1 MSQASQPKM
10 AGGGV
15 YMNAIVKP
23 TSAAGWDVSRVR
35 RDFPILDQ
43 EVHGHPLAYLDN
55 AATTQ
60 KPRSVIE
67 TMDQYY
73 RRDNANVHRG
83 VHALAERA
91 TTDFEAARE
100 SVRRFINARS
110 TREIV
115 FVRGTT
121 EAINLVASS
130 FGQGLH
136 EGDEVILTAMEHHA
150 NIVPWQLVRERT
162 GIVLRV
168 LPITPAGELDLD
180 ALPGLFTARTRLLA
194 MTHVSNALGTIN
206 PVEKL
211 VAMAREHD
219 VSVLL
224 DGAQAV
230 PHMRVDVQALD
241 CDFYAFSGHK
251 LFGPTGIGVLYGRES
266 RLQAM
271 PPYQGGGEMIRTV
284 SFEKTTFAGLPHRF
298 EAGTP
303 DIAGAIG
310 LGRAIE
316 YLESLDWDAA
326 QAYEHRLLE
335 CATDRLQDI
344 PGLRIIGEARDKVA
358 LVSFVMDDVHPHDM
372 GTVLDHRGLAVR
384 AGHHCAM
391 PVMTF
396 YQVPATS
403 RASMAFY
410 NTVEEID
417 RLAAALRHAR
427 ELLA

>member
-1 MSQASQPKM
+1 
-10 AGGGV
+10 
-15 YMNAIVKP
+15 MNAAVLSTP
-23 TSAAGWDVSRVR
+23 TGSWDVEHVR
-35 RDFPILDQ
+35 RDFPVLSQ
-43 EVHGHPLAYLDN
+43 QVHGHPLAYLDN

-60 KPRSVIE
+60 KPRAVVE
-67 TMDQYY
+67 ALDHYY
-73 RRDNANVHRG
+73 RHDNSNVHRG

-91 TTDFEAARE
+91 TRDFEDARE
-100 SVRRFINARS
+100 SVRRFINAAS

-115 FVRGTT
+115 FLRGTT

-130 FGQGLH
+130 FGQGLR

-150 NIVPWQLVRERT
+150 NIVPWQLLRERT

-168 LPITPAGELDLD
+168 VPITPSGELDLD
-180 ALPGLFTARTRLLA
+180 ALPGLFGPRTRLLA
-194 MTHVSNALGTIN
+194 LTHASNALGTIN
-206 PVEKL
+206 PIQQII
-211 VAMAREHD
+211 AAAHEHE
-219 VSVLL
+219 VPVLL

-230 PHMRVDVQALD
+230 PHLRVDVQALD

-266 RLQAM
+266 LLEAM

-316 YLESLDWDAA
+316 YLESLDWEGAVA
-326 QAYEHRLLE
+326 HEARLLE
-335 CATDRLQDI
+335 YATERLQAV
-344 PGLRIIGEARDKVA
+344 PGLRIIGQAGDKVP

-372 GTVLDHRGLAVR
+372 GTILDHRGLAVR

-396 YQVPATS
+396 YRVPATS

-410 NTVEEID
+410 NTFDEID
-417 RLAAALRHAR
+417 RLAEGLRYAR
-427 ELLA
+427 EMLA

>member
-1 MSQASQPKM
+1 
-10 AGGGV
+10 
-15 YMNAIVKP
+15 
-23 TSAAGWDVSRVR
+23 
-35 RDFPILDQ
+35 
-43 EVHGHPLAYLDN
+43 
-55 AATTQ
+55 
-60 KPRSVIE
+60 
-67 TMDQYY
+67 
-73 RRDNANVHRG
+73 VHRG

-91 TTDFEAARE
+91 TGDYEAARE

-110 TREIV
+110 SREIV

-130 FGQGLH
+130 FGQSLR
-136 EGDEVILTAMEHHA
+136 EGDEIILTEMEHHA
-150 NIVPWQLVRERT
+150 NIVPWQLLRERT

-168 LPITPAGELDLD
+168 VPITPAGELDLD
-180 ALPGLFTARTRLLA
+180 ALPGLFSARTRLLA
-194 MTHVSNALGTIN
+194 MIHVSNALGTIN
-206 PVEKL
+206 PVEHII
-211 VAMAREHD
+211 AEAREHE
-219 VSVLL
+219 VPVLL

-230 PHMRVDVQALD
+230 PHLRVDVQALD

-266 RLQAM
+266 RLEAM

-284 SFEKTTFAGLPHRF
+284 SFERTTFAGLPHRF

-316 YLESLDWDAA
+316 YLEGMDWASA
-326 QAYEHRLLE
+326 MAYENRLLDYASE
-335 CATDRLQDI
+335 SLGAV
-344 PGLRIIGEARDKVA
+344 PGLRMIGQARDKVP

-372 GTVLDHRGLAVR
+372 GTILDHRGLAVR

-391 PVMTF
+391 PVMTC
-396 YQVPATS
+396 YRLPATS

-410 NTVEEID
+410 NTFDEID
-417 RLAAALRHAR
+417 RLVEALRYAR

>member
-1 MSQASQPKM
+1 M
-10 AGGGV
+10 
-15 YMNAIVKP
+15 
-23 TSAAGWDVSRVR
+23 SAAILSTPSVPWDVERVR
-35 RDFPILDQ
+35 RDFPILGQ
-43 EVHGHPLAYLDN
+43 QVHGHPLAYLDN

-60 KPRSVIE
+60 KPQAVLD
-67 TMDQYY
+67 TLDHYY
-73 RRDNANVHRG
+73 RHDNANVHRG

-91 TTDFEAARE
+91 TSDFEAARE

-110 TREIV
+110 MREIV

-130 FGQGLH
+130 FGQGLR

-150 NIVPWQLVRERT
+150 NIVPWQLLRERA
-162 GIVLRV
+162 GVVLRV

-180 ALPGLFTARTRLLA
+180 VLPGLFGARTRLLA
-194 MTHVSNALGTIN
+194 VTQVSNALGTIN
-206 PVEKL
+206 PIADIIK
-211 VAMAREHD
+211 VAKEHE
-219 VSVLL
+219 VPVLL

-230 PHMRVDVQALD
+230 PHLRVDVQALG

-251 LFGPTGIGVLYGRES
+251 LFGPTGIGVLYGREELLES
-266 RLQAM
+266 M

-316 YLESLDWDAA
+316 YLEGLDWHAA
-326 QAYEHRLLE
+326 MAYEDRLLAYVTE
-335 CATDRLQDI
+335 RLQQV
-344 PGLRIIGEARDKVA
+344 PGLRIIGQARDKVA
-358 LVSFVMDDVHPHDM
+358 LVSFVIDDVHPHDL
-372 GTVLDHRGLAVR
+372 GTILDHRGLAVR

-391 PVMTF
+391 PVMT
-396 YQVPATS
+396 YYRVPATS

-410 NTVEEID
+410 NTFDEID
-417 RLAAALRHAR
+417 RLAEGLLYAR

>member
-1 MSQASQPKM
+1 
-10 AGGGV
+10 
-15 YMNAIVKP
+15 MNAIIKSMP
-23 TSAAGWDVSRVR
+23 AADWDVERVR

-60 KPRSVIE
+60 KPQSVIE
-67 TMDQYY
+67 AMDRYY
-73 RRDNANVHRG
+73 RHDNANVHRG
-83 VHALAERA
+83 VHALAERSTA
-91 TTDFEAARE
+91 AFEAARE
-100 SVRRFINARS
+100 SVRRFINAPS

-130 FGQGLH
+130 FGQGLR

-150 NIVPWQLVRERT
+150 NIVPWQLLRERT

-168 LPITPAGELDLD
+168 LPITPSGELDLD
-180 ALPGLFTARTRLLA
+180 ALPGLFTARTRLMTL
-194 MTHVSNALGTIN
+194 THVSNALGTIN
-206 PVEKL
+206 PVRE
-211 VAMAREHD
+211 VIAMAHEHG
-219 VSVLL
+219 VPVLL
-224 DGAQAV
+224 DGAQAM

-266 RLQAM
+266 LLQTM

-284 SFEKTTFAGLPHRF
+284 SLEKTTFAGLPHRF

-303 DIAGAIG
+303 DIGGAIG

-316 YLESLDWDAA
+316 YLEKLDWSAA
-326 QAYEHRLLE
+326 MAYEHRLLE
-335 CATDRLQDI
+335 YATDRLKAI
-344 PGLRIIGEARDKVA
+344 PGLRIIGEARDKVS

-372 GTVLDHRGLAVR
+372 GTILDHRGLAVR

-403 RASMAFY
+403 RAAMAFY

-417 RLAAALRHAR
+417 RLVAALRHAR

>member
-1 MSQASQPKM
+1 
-10 AGGGV
+10 
-15 YMNAIVKP
+15 MNAIVKAG
-23 TSAAGWDVSRVR
+23 SAADWDVARVR
-35 RDFPILDQ
+35 RDFPILDHALDQ
-43 EVHGHPLAYLDN
+43 DVHGHPLAYLDN

-67 TMDQYY
+67 AMDEYY
-73 RRDNANVHRG
+73 RHDNANVHRG
-83 VHALAERA
+83 IHALTERA
-91 TTDFEAARE
+91 TVDFEAARE
-100 SVRRFINARS
+100 SVRRFINAPS

-130 FGQGLH
+130 FGQGLRK
-136 EGDEVILTAMEHHA
+136 GDEIILTAMEHHA
-150 NIVPWQLVRERT
+150 NIVPWQLLRERT
-162 GIVLRV
+162 GIVVRV

-180 ALPGLFTARTRLLA
+180 ALPGLFTARTRLIALA
-194 MTHVSNALGTIN
+194 HVSNALGTIN
-206 PVEKL
+206 PVRQ
-211 VAMAREHD
+211 VIQMAHEHG
-219 VSVLL
+219 VPVLL
-224 DGAQAV
+224 DGAQAM
-230 PHMRVDVQALD
+230 PHMRIDVQALD

-251 LFGPTGIGVLYGRES
+251 LFGPTGIGVLHGRE
-266 RLQAM
+266 RLLQAM
-271 PPYQGGGEMIRTV
+271 PPYQGGGGMIRTV
-284 SFEKTTFAGLPHRF
+284 SFEKTSFAGLPHRF

-316 YLESLDWDAA
+316 YLEQLDWNAA
-326 QAYEHRLLE
+326 MAYEHCLLE
-335 CATDRLQDI
+335 YATDQLQNL

-358 LVSFVMDDVHPHDM
+358 LVSFVMDDVHPHDI
-372 GTVLDHRGLAVR
+372 GTILDHRGLAVR

-396 YQVPATS
+396 YKVPATS

-410 NTVEEID
+410 NTMEEID
-417 RLAAALRHAR
+417 RLVAALRHAR

>member
-1 MSQASQPKM
+1 
-10 AGGGV
+10 
-15 YMNAIVKP
+15 MNALVKP

-43 EVHGHPLAYLDN
+43 EVHGYPLAYLDN

-60 KPRSVIE
+60 KPWSVIE

-91 TTDFEAARE
+91 TTAFEAARE

-115 FVRGTT
+115 FLRGTT

-150 NIVPWQLVRERT
+150 NIVPWQLLRERT

-180 ALPGLFTARTRLLA
+180 MLPGLFTARTRLLA

-206 PVEKL
+206 PVEML
-211 VAMAREHD
+211 VAKAREHD
-219 VSVLL
+219 VPVLL

-251 LFGPTGIGVLYGRES
+251 LFGPTGIGVLYGRE
-266 RLQAM
+266 RLLEAM

-316 YLESLDWDAA
+316 YLEGLDWEAA
-326 QAYEHRLLE
+326 QAYERRLLE
-335 CATDRLQDI
+335 CATDRLKDI

-372 GTVLDHRGLAVR
+372 GTILDHRGLAVR

-391 PVMTF
+391 PVMSF

-403 RASMAFY
+403 RASLAFY

>member
-1 MSQASQPKM
+1 
-10 AGGGV
+10 
-15 YMNAIVKP
+15 MNAIVKP
-23 TSAAGWDVSRVR
+23 TSDADWDVARVR

-43 EVHGHPLAYLDN
+43 AVHGHPLAYLDN

-60 KPRSVIE
+60 KPQSVIDA
-67 TMDQYY
+67 MDQYY

-100 SVRRFINARS
+100 SVRRFINAAS

-130 FGQGLH
+130 FGQGLR

-150 NIVPWQLVRERT
+150 NIVPWQLLRERT
-162 GIVLRV
+162 GVVLRV
-168 LPITPAGELDLD
+168 LPITPAGELDLE
-180 ALPGLFTARTRLLA
+180 ALPGLFSARTRLIAL
-194 MTHVSNALGTIN
+194 THVSNALGTVN
-206 PVEKL
+206 PVRQV
-211 VAMAREHD
+211 VATAHERG
-219 VSVLL
+219 VPVLL
-224 DGAQAV
+224 DGAQAM

-251 LFGPTGIGVLYGRES
+251 LFGPTGIGVLYGRETL
-266 RLQAM
+266 LQAM

-316 YLESLDWDAA
+316 YLEKLDWGAA
-326 QAYEHRLLE
+326 MAYENRLLE
-335 CATDRLQDI
+335 YATDRLRDI
-344 PGLRIIGEARDKVA
+344 PGLRVIGEAQDKVA

-372 GTVLDHRGLAVR
+372 GTILDHRGLAVR

>member
-1 MSQASQPKM
+1 M
-10 AGGGV
+10 
-15 YMNAIVKP
+15 
-23 TSAAGWDVSRVR
+23 SAAILSTPTDSWDVERVR
-35 RDFPILDQ
+35 RDFPVLGQ
-43 EVHGHPLAYLDN
+43 QVHGHPLAYLDN

-60 KPRSVIE
+60 KPQTVVE
-67 TMDQYY
+67 ALDHYY
-73 RRDNANVHRG
+73 HHDNSNVHRG

-91 TTDFEAARE
+91 TRDFEAARE
-100 SVRRFINARS
+100 SVRRFVNARS
-110 TREIV
+110 SREIV
-115 FVRGTT
+115 FLRGTT

-130 FGQGLH
+130 FGQGLR

-150 NIVPWQLVRERT
+150 NIVPWQLLRERT

-168 LPITPAGELDLD
+168 VPITPSGELDLD
-180 ALPGLFTARTRLLA
+180 ALPGLFGPRTRLLA
-194 MTHVSNALGTIN
+194 LTHVSNALGTIN
-206 PVEKL
+206 PIEDII
-211 VAMAREHD
+211 AAAHEHD
-219 VSVLL
+219 VPVLL

-230 PHMRVDVQALD
+230 PHLRVDVQALD

-251 LFGPTGIGVLYGRES
+251 LFGPTGIGVLYGRE
-266 RLQAM
+266 RLLEAM

-284 SFEKTTFAGLPHRF
+284 SFEKTTFAGLPQRF

-316 YLESLDWDAA
+316 YLESLDWEAA
-326 QAYEHRLLE
+326 MAHEARLLE
-335 CATDRLQDI
+335 YATERLQAV
-344 PGLRIIGEARDKVA
+344 PGLRIIGQAGAKVP

-372 GTVLDHRGLAVR
+372 GTILDHRGLAVR

-410 NTVEEID
+410 NTFDEID
-417 RLAAALRHAR
+417 RLAEALRYAR
-427 ELLA
+427 EMLA

>member
-1 MSQASQPKM
+1 MTPSTEPMTYS
-10 AGGGV
+10 
-15 YMNAIVKP
+15 
-23 TSAAGWDVSRVR
+23 GWDVASVR
-35 RDFPILDQ
+35 RDFPILEQ
-43 EVHGHPLAYLDN
+43 SVHGHPLAYLDN

-60 KPRSVIE
+60 KPRVVLE
-67 TMDQYY
+67 VMDGYY

-91 TTDFEAARE
+91 TGAFEDARE

-130 FGQGLH
+130 FGQGLR
-136 EGDEVILTAMEHHA
+136 EGDEILISAMEHHA
-150 NIVPWQLVRERT
+150 NIVPWQLLRERR

-180 ALPGLFTARTRLLA
+180 RLAGLFTARTRLLA
-194 MTHVSNALGTIN
+194 ITHVSNALGTVN
-206 PVEKL
+206 PVREL
-211 VAMAREHD
+211 IAEARRHG
-219 VSVLL
+219 VPVLL
-224 DGAQAV
+224 DGAQAL
-230 PHMRVDVQALD
+230 PHLRVDVQALD

-266 RLQAM
+266 LLETL

-303 DIAGAIG
+303 DISGAIG

-316 YLESLDWDAA
+316 YLEQLDWDAA
-326 QAYEHRLLE
+326 TAYEARLLE
-335 CATDRLQDI
+335 HATTCLQDV
-344 PGLRIIGEARDKVA
+344 PGLRIIGQAQHKVA

-372 GTVLDHRGLAVR
+372 GTILDRRGLAVR

-391 PVMTF
+391 PVMS
-396 YQVPATS
+396 YYGVPATS

-410 NTVEEID
+410 NTFDEID
-417 RLAAALRHAR
+417 RLTEALRYAR

>member
-1 MSQASQPKM
+1 M
-10 AGGGV
+10 
-15 YMNAIVKP
+15 
-23 TSAAGWDVSRVR
+23 SAAILSTPTDSWDVERVR
-35 RDFPILDQ
+35 RDFPVLGQ
-43 EVHGHPLAYLDN
+43 QVHGYPLAYLDN

-60 KPRSVIE
+60 KPRAVLE
-67 TMDQYY
+67 GLDHYY
-73 RRDNANVHRG
+73 RHDNSNVHRG

-91 TTDFEAARE
+91 TRDFEAARE

-110 TREIV
+110 SREIV
-115 FVRGTT
+115 FLRGTT

-130 FGQGLH
+130 FGQGLR

-150 NIVPWQLVRERT
+150 NIVPWQLLRERT

-168 LPITPAGELDLD
+168 VPITPSGELDLD
-180 ALPGLFTARTRLLA
+180 ALPGLFGPRTRLLA
-194 MTHVSNALGTIN
+194 LTHVSNALGTIN
-206 PVEKL
+206 PIEDII
-211 VAMAREHD
+211 AAAHEHD
-219 VSVLL
+219 VPVLL

-230 PHMRVDVQALD
+230 PHLRVDVQALD

-251 LFGPTGIGVLYGRES
+251 LFGPTGIGVLYGRE
-266 RLQAM
+266 RLLEAM

-284 SFEKTTFAGLPHRF
+284 SFEKTTFAGLPQRF

-316 YLESLDWDAA
+316 YLESLDWEAA
-326 QAYEHRLLE
+326 MAHEARLLE
-335 CATDRLQDI
+335 YATERLQAV
-344 PGLRIIGEARDKVA
+344 PGLRIIGQAGAKVP

-372 GTVLDHRGLAVR
+372 GTILDHRGLAVR

-410 NTVEEID
+410 NTFDEID
-417 RLAAALRHAR
+417 RLAEALRYAR
-427 ELLA
+427 EMLA

>member
-1 MSQASQPKM
+1 MS
-10 AGGGV
+10 
-15 YMNAIVKP
+15 AIVKS
-23 TSAAGWDVSRVR
+23 TSADDWDVSRVR
-35 RDFPILDQ
+35 QDFPILDQ
-43 EVHGHPLAYLDN
+43 QVHGHPLAYLDN

-60 KPRSVIE
+60 KPRTVIE
-67 TMDQYY
+67 AMDQYY

-91 TTDFEAARE
+91 TADFEAARE

-110 TREIV
+110 IREVV

-150 NIVPWQLVRERT
+150 NIVPWQLLRERT

-168 LPITPAGELDLD
+168 LPITPAGELDRD
-180 ALPGLFTARTRLLA
+180 ALPALFTTRTRLLA

-206 PVEKL
+206 PVKEV
-211 VAMAREHD
+211 VAVAHEHG
-219 VSVLL
+219 VPVLL
-224 DGAQAV
+224 DGAQAL

-251 LFGPTGIGVLYGRES
+251 LFGPTGVGVLYGRE
-266 RLQAM
+266 RLLEAM
-271 PPYQGGGEMIRTV
+271 PVYQGGGEMIRTV
-284 SFEKTTFAGLPHRF
+284 SFERTTFAGLPHRF

-316 YLESLDWDAA
+316 YLEGLDWAAA

-335 CATDRLQDI
+335 YATDRLKAI
-344 PGLRIIGEARDKVA
+344 PGLRIIGEAADKVA

-372 GTVLDHRGLAVR
+372 GTILDHRGLAVR

-410 NTVEEID
+410 NTVGEID
-417 RLAAALRHAR
+417 RLDAALRHAR

>member
-1 MSQASQPKM
+1 
-10 AGGGV
+10 
-15 YMNAIVKP
+15 MNAIIKSMP
-23 TSAAGWDVSRVR
+23 AADWDVQRVR

-60 KPRSVIE
+60 KPQSVIE
-67 TMDQYY
+67 TMDRFY
-73 RRDNANVHRG
+73 RHDNANVHRG
-83 VHALAERA
+83 VHALAERSTA
-91 TTDFEAARE
+91 AFEAARE
-100 SVRRFINARS
+100 SVRRFINAPS

-130 FGQGLH
+130 FGQGLR
-136 EGDEVILTAMEHHA
+136 EGEEVILTAMEHHA
-150 NIVPWQLVRERT
+150 NIVPWQLLRERT

-168 LPITPAGELDLD
+168 LPITPSGELDLD
-180 ALPGLFTARTRLLA
+180 ALPGLFTARTRLITL
-194 MTHVSNALGTIN
+194 THVSNALGTIN
-206 PVEKL
+206 PVREVIA
-211 VAMAREHD
+211 VAHEHG
-219 VSVLL
+219 VPVLL
-224 DGAQAV
+224 DGAQAM

-266 RLQAM
+266 LLQTM

-284 SFEKTTFAGLPHRF
+284 SLEKTTFAGLPHRF

-303 DIAGAIG
+303 DIGGAIG

-316 YLESLDWDAA
+316 YLEKLDWPAA
-326 QAYEHRLLE
+326 MAYEHRLLE
-335 CATDRLQDI
+335 YATDRLKAI

-372 GTVLDHRGLAVR
+372 GTILDHRGLAVR

-403 RASMAFY
+403 RAAMAFY

-417 RLAAALRHAR
+417 RLVAALRHAR

>member
-1 MSQASQPKM
+1 MTLSPEPM
-10 AGGGV
+10 
-15 YMNAIVKP
+15 
-23 TSAAGWDVSRVR
+23 TSSGWDVTSVR
-35 RDFPILDQ
+35 RDFPILAQ
-43 EVHGHPLAYLDN
+43 SVHGHPLAYLDN

-60 KPRSVIE
+60 KPRVVIE
-67 TMDQYY
+67 TMGDYY

-91 TTDFEAARE
+91 TGAFEAARE

-121 EAINLVASS
+121 EAINLVATS
-130 FGQGLH
+130 FGQRLR
-136 EGDEVILTAMEHHA
+136 EGDEVLISAMEHHA
-150 NIVPWQLVRERT
+150 NIVPWQLLRERS

-168 LPITPAGELDLD
+168 LPITPEGELDLD
-180 ALPGLFTARTRLLA
+180 RLSSLFTARTRLLA
-194 MTHVSNALGTIN
+194 ITHVSNALGTVN
-206 PVEKL
+206 PVREL
-211 VAMAREHD
+211 IAEARRHG
-219 VSVLL
+219 VPVLL
-224 DGAQAV
+224 DGAQAL
-230 PHMRVDVQALD
+230 PHLRVDVQALG

-266 RLQAM
+266 LLETL

-303 DIAGAIG
+303 DISGAIG
-310 LGRAIE
+310 LARAIG
-316 YLESLDWDAA
+316 YLEQLDWEAA
-326 QAYEHRLLE
+326 TAYEARLLE
-335 CATDRLQDI
+335 YATARLQDV
-344 PGLRIIGEARDKVA
+344 PGLRIIGQAQHKVA

-372 GTVLDHRGLAVR
+372 GTILDHRGLAVR

-391 PVMTF
+391 PVMN
-396 YQVPATS
+396 YYGVPATS

-410 NTVEEID
+410 NTFDEID
-417 RLAAALRHAR
+417 RLAEALRYAR

>member
-1 MSQASQPKM
+1 MS
-10 AGGGV
+10 
-15 YMNAIVKP
+15 AILSTATAP
-23 TSAAGWDVSRVR
+23 WDVERVR

-43 EVHGHPLAYLDN
+43 QVHGYPLAYLDN

-60 KPRSVIE
+60 KPRVVLDTLE
-67 TMDQYY
+67 HYY
-73 RRDNANVHRG
+73 RHDNANVHRG
-83 VHALAERA
+83 VHLLAERA
-91 TTDFEAARE
+91 TGDFEAARE

-130 FGQGLH
+130 FGQGLR

-150 NIVPWQLVRERT
+150 NIVPWQLLRERT

-180 ALPGLFTARTRLLA
+180 ALPGLFSTRTRLLA
-194 MTHVSNALGTIN
+194 VTHASNALGTIN
-206 PVEKL
+206 PITDIVS
-211 VAMAREHD
+211 VAREHE
-219 VSVLL
+219 VPVLL

-230 PHMRVDVQALD
+230 PHLRVDVQALD

-266 RLQAM
+266 MLEAM

-316 YLESLDWDAA
+316 YLEGLDWEAA
-326 QAYEHRLLE
+326 MAHEARLLDH
-335 CATDRLQDI
+335 ATQSLEEV
-344 PGLRIIGEARDKVA
+344 PGLRIIGQARDKVA

-372 GTVLDHRGLAVR
+372 GTILDHRGLAVR

-391 PVMTF
+391 PVMTYF
-396 YQVPATS
+396 RVPATS

-410 NTVEEID
+410 NTFEEID
-417 RLAAALRHAR
+417 RLADALRYAR

>member
-1 MSQASQPKM
+1 
-10 AGGGV
+10 
-15 YMNAIVKP
+15 MNALVKP

-60 KPRSVIE
+60 KPWSVIE

-91 TTDFEAARE
+91 TTAFEAARE

-115 FVRGTT
+115 FLRGTT

-150 NIVPWQLVRERT
+150 NIVPWQVLRERT

-180 ALPGLFTARTRLLA
+180 MLPGLFTARTRLLA

-206 PVEKL
+206 PVEML
-211 VAMAREHD
+211 VAKAREHD
-219 VSVLL
+219 VPVLL

-251 LFGPTGIGVLYGRES
+251 LFGPTGIGVLYGRE
-266 RLQAM
+266 RLLEAM

-316 YLESLDWDAA
+316 YLEGLDWEAA
-326 QAYEHRLLE
+326 QAYERRLLE
-335 CATDRLQDI
+335 CATDRLKDI

-372 GTVLDHRGLAVR
+372 GTILDHRGLAVR

-391 PVMTF
+391 PVMSF

-403 RASMAFY
+403 RASLAFY

>member
-1 MSQASQPKM
+1 
-10 AGGGV
+10 
-15 YMNAIVKP
+15 MNAAVLSTP
-23 TSAAGWDVSRVR
+23 TASWDVEGVR
-35 RDFPILDQ
+35 RDFPVLDQ
-43 EVHGHPLAYLDN
+43 RVHGHPLAYLDN

-60 KPRSVIE
+60 KPRAVVE
-67 TMDQYY
+67 AVDHYY
-73 RRDNANVHRG
+73 RHDNSNVHRG

-91 TTDFEAARE
+91 TRDFEDARE

-115 FVRGTT
+115 FLRGTT

-130 FGQGLH
+130 FGQRLR

-150 NIVPWQLVRERT
+150 NIVPWQLLRERT
-162 GIVLRV
+162 GVVLRV
-168 LPITPAGELDLD
+168 VPITPSGELDLD
-180 ALPGLFTARTRLLA
+180 ALPGLFSPRTRLLA
-194 MTHVSNALGTIN
+194 LTHVSNALGTIN
-206 PVEKL
+206 PIEQII
-211 VAMAREHD
+211 AAAHEHE
-219 VSVLL
+219 VPVLL

-230 PHMRVDVQALD
+230 PHLRVDVQALD

-266 RLQAM
+266 LLETM

-316 YLESLDWDAA
+316 YVESLDWEGAMA
-326 QAYEHRLLE
+326 HEARLLDH
-335 CATDRLQDI
+335 ATERLQEV
-344 PGLRIIGEARDKVA
+344 PGLRIIGQADAKVP

-372 GTVLDHRGLAVR
+372 GTILDHRGLAVR

-410 NTVEEID
+410 NTFEEID
-417 RLAAALRHAR
+417 RLAEALRYAR
-427 ELLA
+427 EMLA

>member
-1 MSQASQPKM
+1 
-10 AGGGV
+10 
-15 YMNAIVKP
+15 MNAIVKP
-23 TSAAGWDVSRVR
+23 KPAADWDVQRVR

-67 TMDQYY
+67 AMDQYY

-83 VHALAERA
+83 VHALAEKA
-91 TTDFEAARE
+91 TTGFEAARE
-100 SVRRFINARS
+100 SVRRFINAGS

-130 FGQGLH
+130 LGQGLR

-150 NIVPWQLVRERT
+150 NIVPWQLLRERT

-180 ALPGLFTARTRLLA
+180 ALPSLFSARTRLVTLV
-194 MTHVSNALGTIN
+194 HVSNALGTIN
-206 PVEKL
+206 PVREI
-211 VAMAREHD
+211 VEMAHD
-219 VSVLL
+219 HGVPVLL
-224 DGAQAV
+224 DGAQAM

-266 RLQAM
+266 VLEAM

-284 SFEKTTFAGLPHRF
+284 SFDKTTFAGLPHRF

-316 YLESLDWDAA
+316 YLEKLDWGAA
-326 QAYEHRLLE
+326 AAYEQRLLE
-335 CATDRLQDI
+335 YATDRLKDI
-344 PGLRIIGEARDKVA
+344 PGLRVIGEASEKVA

-372 GTVLDHRGLAVR
+372 GTILDHRGLAVR

-410 NTVEEID
+410 NTMEEID
-417 RLAAALRHAR
+417 HLVAALRHAR

>member
-1 MSQASQPKM
+1 MSAVAQPRAS
-10 AGGGV
+10 AR
-15 YMNAIVKP
+15 
-23 TSAAGWDVSRVR
+23 WDVERVR
-35 RDFPILDQ
+35 SDFPILAQ

-60 KPRSVIE
+60 KPRVVIE
-67 TMDQYY
+67 AMDLYY
-73 RRDNANVHRG
+73 RHDNANVHRG

-91 TTDFEAARE
+91 TTAFEAARE
-100 SVRRFINARS
+100 TVRRFINARS

-136 EGDEVILTAMEHHA
+136 ESDEIILTAMEHHA
-150 NIVPWQLVRERT
+150 NIVPWQLLRERA

-168 LPITPAGELDLD
+168 LPITPAGELDLG
-180 ALPGLFTARTRLLA
+180 ALPGLFNARTRLLA
-194 MTHVSNALGTIN
+194 VTHVSNALGTVN
-206 PVEKL
+206 PVEHL
-211 VAMAREHD
+211 IAEARERG
-219 VSVLL
+219 VPVLL
-224 DGAQAV
+224 DGAQAL
-230 PHMRVDVQALD
+230 PHLRVDVQALD

-266 RLQAM
+266 LLQAM

-284 SFEKTTFAGLPHRF
+284 SFEKTTFAGLPHKF

-303 DIAGAIG
+303 DISGAIG

-316 YLESLDWDAA
+316 YLEGLDWAEAA
-326 QAYEHRLLE
+326 AHEQRLLE
-335 CATDRLQDI
+335 YATERLREV

-358 LVSFVMDDVHPHDM
+358 LVSFVMEDVHPHDL

-391 PVMTF
+391 PVMT
-396 YQVPATS
+396 YYSVPATS

-410 NTVEEID
+410 NTFEEID
-417 RLAAALRHAR
+417 RLAAALLHAR

>member
-1 MSQASQPKM
+1 MST
-10 AGGGV
+10 
-15 YMNAIVKP
+15 AIRSTP
-23 TSAAGWDVSRVR
+23 SLSWDVERVR
-35 RDFPILDQ
+35 GDFPILDQ
-43 EVHGHPLAYLDN
+43 QVHGYPLAYLDN

-60 KPRSVIE
+60 KPRAVLE
-67 TMDQYY
+67 TLDYYY
-73 RRDNANVHRG
+73 RHDNANVHRG

-91 TTDFEAARE
+91 TGDYEAARE

-130 FGQGLH
+130 FGQGLR
-136 EGDEVILTAMEHHA
+136 EGDEIILTEMEHHA
-150 NIVPWQLVRERT
+150 NIVPWQLLRERT

-168 LPITPAGELDLD
+168 VPITPAGELDLD
-180 ALPGLFTARTRLLA
+180 ALPGLFSARTRLLA
-194 MTHVSNALGTIN
+194 MIHVSNALGTIN
-206 PVEKL
+206 PVEH
-211 VAMAREHD
+211 VIAAAREHG
-219 VSVLL
+219 VPVLL

-230 PHMRVDVQALD
+230 PHLRVDVQALD

-266 RLQAM
+266 RLDAM

-316 YLESLDWDAA
+316 YLEGMDWASA
-326 QAYEHRLLE
+326 MAYESRLLDY
-335 CATDRLQDI
+335 ATESLGAV
-344 PGLRIIGEARDKVA
+344 PGLRIIGQARDKVP

-372 GTVLDHRGLAVR
+372 GTILDHRGLAVR

-391 PVMTF
+391 PVMTC
-396 YQVPATS
+396 YRLPATS

-410 NTVEEID
+410 NTFDEID
-417 RLAAALRHAR
+417 RLVEALRYAR

>member
-1 MSQASQPKM
+1 
-10 AGGGV
+10 
-15 YMNAIVKP
+15 MNAVAQSKP
-23 TSAAGWDVSRVR
+23 SPQWDVERTR

-43 EVHGHPLAYLDN
+43 QVHGYPLAYLDN

-60 KPRSVIE
+60 KPRVVIE
-67 TMDQYY
+67 AIDRYY
-73 RRDNANVHRG
+73 RHDNANVHRG

-91 TTDFEAARE
+91 TTEFEAARE
-100 SVRRFINARS
+100 TVRRFINARS
-110 TREIV
+110 THEIV
-115 FVRGTT
+115 FLRGTT

-136 EGDEVILTAMEHHA
+136 EGDEVILTTMEHHA
-150 NIVPWQLVRERT
+150 NIVPWQLLRERT
-162 GIVLRV
+162 GVEFRV

-180 ALPGLFTARTRLLA
+180 ALPALFSARTRLLA
-194 MTHVSNALGTIN
+194 VTHVSNALGTVN
-206 PVEKL
+206 PVEHL
-211 VAMAREHD
+211 IAEARERA
-219 VSVLL
+219 VPVLL

-230 PHMRVDVQALD
+230 PHLRVDVQALD

-266 RLQAM
+266 LLQAM

-284 SFEKTTFAGLPHRF
+284 SFEKTTFAGLPHKF

-310 LGRAIE
+310 LGRAVE
-316 YLESLDWDAA
+316 YLEGLDWDATTA
-326 QAYEHRLLE
+326 HEQRLLE
-335 CATDRLQDI
+335 YATERLREV

-358 LVSFVMDDVHPHDM
+358 LVSFVMEDVHPHDL
-372 GTVLDHRGLAVR
+372 GTILDHRGLAVR

-391 PVMTF
+391 PLMT
-396 YQVPATS
+396 YYGVPATS
-403 RASMAFY
+403 RASLAFY
-410 NTVEEID
+410 NTFEEID
-417 RLAAALRHAR
+417 RLAAALLHAR

>member
-1 MSQASQPKM
+1 M
-10 AGGGV
+10 
-15 YMNAIVKP
+15 
-23 TSAAGWDVSRVR
+23 SAAILSTATAPWVVERVR

-43 EVHGHPLAYLDN
+43 QVHGYPLAYLDN

-60 KPRSVIE
+60 KPRVVLDTLE
-67 TMDQYY
+67 HYY
-73 RRDNANVHRG
+73 RHDNANVHRG
-83 VHALAERA
+83 VHLLAERA
-91 TTDFEAARE
+91 TGDFEAARE

-130 FGQGLH
+130 FGQGLR

-150 NIVPWQLVRERT
+150 NIVPWQLLRERT

-180 ALPGLFTARTRLLA
+180 ALPGLFSTRTRLLA
-194 MTHVSNALGTIN
+194 VTHASNALGTIN
-206 PVEKL
+206 PITDIVS
-211 VAMAREHD
+211 VAREHE
-219 VSVLL
+219 VPVLL

-230 PHMRVDVQALD
+230 PHLRVDVQALD

-266 RLQAM
+266 MLEAM

-316 YLESLDWDAA
+316 YLEGLDWEAA
-326 QAYEHRLLE
+326 MAHEARLLDH
-335 CATDRLQDI
+335 ATQSLEEV
-344 PGLRIIGEARDKVA
+344 PGLRIIGQARDKVA

-372 GTVLDHRGLAVR
+372 GTILDHRGLAVR

-391 PVMTF
+391 PVMTYF
-396 YQVPATS
+396 RVPATS

-410 NTVEEID
+410 NTFEEID
-417 RLAAALRHAR
+417 RLADALRYAR